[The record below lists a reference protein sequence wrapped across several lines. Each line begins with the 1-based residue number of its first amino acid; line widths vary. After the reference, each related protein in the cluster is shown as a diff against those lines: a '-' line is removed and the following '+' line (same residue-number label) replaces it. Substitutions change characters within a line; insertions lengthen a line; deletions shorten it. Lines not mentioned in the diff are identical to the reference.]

1 MATDDERFLQRLLAT
16 FRLEAD
22 EHVGAMSALVLELER
37 PDEPGGSARAAGL
50 VETLFREVHSLKGAA
65 RAVNLADI
73 EAVCQA
79 LESVLALLKRAQC
92 APPVPMFEL
101 LYLTIDVL
109 RGLLDGGAYELGGL
123 LQALTEAQY
132 GLSAAPAIA
141 GTAPL
146 MPPLPMQPMSL
157 TLPMS
162 PMSPMAA
169 VSAMPAAAAPST
181 PAAAPEPEQTVR
193 ISTAKLTALLLQAEE
208 LLAFKFS
215 AEHMAADLRA
225 LHTELEGWRKHWSRT
240 VGEARAIVRAG
251 ERRYGAAGATRK
263 GPPLERLLEA
273 VERDALLAKTMSE
286 RFVQIERSAWQ
297 ERRALAGMVDNL
309 LEDMKR
315 TLMLPFSTLL
325 EMAPRLVRD
334 LAHDSGK
341 EVELRI
347 DGAAIEIDRR
357 ILEQMRDPLVHLLR
371 NAIDHGIET
380 PAERRLARK
389 QERARLS
396 IEVLPRD
403 GDKVELLVSDDG
415 RGIDPLQVRD
425 RAVREGLL
433 APEAGAALST
443 AQMLALVFESGVS
456 TSAMLTDLSGRGLG
470 LAIVREKAEKLGG
483 SVAAEAAPGG
493 GTRFRIVLPATLA
506 TFRGLLVTAAGR
518 QFVLPSR
525 NVERVA
531 RVLPESVQS
540 VEGHPTVVLEG
551 EVLALVQLWR
561 VLGLAAPSAPSGYLT
576 LALLTSGSRRMA
588 CLVDAVLGEQEV
600 LVKGLGPQLR
610 RVPNIAGATVLGAG
624 QVVPI
629 LHVADLLKS
638 ALGAGVGGT
647 PLPAPAAQ
655 AARQQLLV
663 VEDSIT
669 SRALL
674 KNMLEVGGYRVTV
687 AVDGVD
693 ALSALRGG
701 GYDLVVSD
709 VEMPRMDGFD
719 LTASIRADRRL
730 AELPVVLVTSLAS
743 REHRERGVDVGAS
756 AYIAKQGLEQGNL
769 LATVRRLLR

>member
-22 EHVGAMSALVLELER
+22 EHLGAMSALVLELER
-37 PDEPGGSARAAGL
+37 PGESGGPARAAGL

-73 EAVCQA
+73 ETVCQA
-79 LESVLALLKRAQC
+79 LESVLALLKRAQR
-92 APPVPMFEL
+92 APPAPMFEL

-109 RGLLDGGAYELGGL
+109 RGLLDGGEYELGGL
-123 LQALTEAQY
+123 LHALMAAQQE
-132 GLSAAPAIA
+132 LSAAPAA
-141 GTAPL
+141 ASAAPS
-146 MPPLPMQPMSL
+146 MPALA
-157 TLPMS
+157 
-162 PMSPMAA
+162 AA
-169 VSAMPAAAAPST
+169 VAPPAAAVAPST

-225 LHTELEGWRKHWSRT
+225 LHGELEGWRKRWSRT
-240 VGEARAIVRAG
+240 VGEARAIGRAG
-251 ERRYGAAGATRK
+251 ERRHGAAGASGATRK

-273 VERDALLAKTMSE
+273 VERDALLAKSVSE

-297 ERRALAGMVDNL
+297 ERRALAGMVDHL

-334 LAHDSGK
+334 LARDSGK
-341 EVELRI
+341 EVELRV

-380 PAERRLARK
+380 PAERRQAGK
-389 QERARLS
+389 PERARLA

-415 RGIDPLQVRD
+415 RGIDPLQVRE
-425 RAVREGLL
+425 RAVRDGLL

-483 SVAAEAAPGG
+483 SVTAEAAPGG

-506 TFRGLLVTAAGR
+506 TFRGLLVTTAGR

-629 LHVADLLKS
+629 LRVADLLKS
-638 ALGAGVGGT
+638 ALGAGVGGA

-693 ALSALRGG
+693 ALSVLRGG

-730 AELPVVLVTSLAS
+730 AGLPVVLVTSLAS

-756 AYIAKQGLEQGNL
+756 AYIAKQGLEQSNL